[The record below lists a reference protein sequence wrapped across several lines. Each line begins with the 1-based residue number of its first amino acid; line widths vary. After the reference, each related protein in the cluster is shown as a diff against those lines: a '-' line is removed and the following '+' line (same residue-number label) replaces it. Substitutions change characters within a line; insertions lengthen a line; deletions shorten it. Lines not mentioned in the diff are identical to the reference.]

1 MKALLGRQL
10 DKSKLAQGLPK
21 NAMYYHKT
29 GWWSY
34 WTNDVG
40 IVDDG
45 KVKYIISCFMP
56 LEEDY
61 ALPKFKILSERIY
74 ELMIGRLQN

>member
-10 DKSKLAQGLPK
+10 DKSKLAQGLPGDV
-21 NAMYYHKT
+21 MYYHKT

-45 KVKYIISCFMP
+45 KTKYIIACFMP
-56 LEEDY
+56 VEEVV
-61 ALPKFKILSERIY
+61 ALPKFKILSSRVY
-74 ELMIGRLQN
+74 ELVKSRLGD

>member
-10 DKSKLAQGLPK
+10 DKSKLAQGLPR
-21 NAMYYHKT
+21 NAMFYHKT

-45 KVKYIISCFMP
+45 NVKYIISCFMP
-56 LEEDY
+56 VKEEE
-61 ALPKFKILSERIY
+61 ALPKFKILAERVHKLISS
-74 ELMIGRLQN
+74 R